1 MPAQIFGL
9 PIEGVNME
17 TAIDTVLQS
26 ESPVWI
32 VTANPEIL
40 LEAKRNSEYHRLVR
54 KASLRL
60 VDGFGLELAC
70 RVKGHKAA
78 RVTGVELSERL
89 LQLANEQGWRVAL
102 VGSESNDAMT
112 TIVNDLQST
121 YLGLKVVGELAGVV
135 DKNGDGDLANEE
147 AAMRL
152 SQFDPHIVLVAFG
165 HPKQEFWIEKHL
177 GDYPSLKA
185 IVGVGGTFDFWAG
198 TAKRAPQWMRS
209 FGLEWL
215 WRLILEP
222 KRFFRILNAV
232 IVFPI
237 QVLLSK

>member
-1 MPAQIFGL
+1 MAAQIFGL
-9 PIEGVNME
+9 PIEGVDME
-17 TAIDTVLQS
+17 TAIDAVLKS
-26 ESPVWI
+26 ESPVWL

-40 LEAKRNSEYHRLVR
+40 LEAKRNSEYRSTIR
-54 KASLRL
+54 KATLRL

-70 RVKGHKAA
+70 RVKGEKVT
-78 RVTGVELSERL
+78 RVAGVELSERL
-89 LQLANEQGWRVAL
+89 LQLANEQGWRVGLIGSSSAVIEKAL
-102 VGSESNDAMT
+102 HDIRSSYPDAMF
-112 TIVNDLQST
+112 
-121 YLGLKVVGELAGVV
+121 VGEAGGQV
-135 DKNGDGDLANEE
+135 NERGNGDLANEE

-152 SQFDPHIVLVAFG
+152 SQVDPHLVLVAFG

>member
-1 MPAQIFGL
+1 MAVQIFGL
-9 PIEGVNME
+9 PIEGINME
-17 TAIDTVLQS
+17 TAINAVLQS
-26 ESPVWI
+26 ELPVWL

-40 LEAKRNSEYHRLVR
+40 LEAKRDGDYRSIIR
-54 KASLRL
+54 KATFRL
-60 VDGFGLELAC
+60 VDGFGLKLAC
-70 RVKGHKAA
+70 RVRGEKVT
-78 RVTGVELSERL
+78 RVAGVELSERL
-89 LQLANEQGWRVAL
+89 LQLANEQGWRVGL
-102 VGSESNDAMT
+102 IGSSS
-112 TIVNDLQST
+112 IVIEKTLQSIRAA
-121 YLGLKVVGELAGVV
+121 YPEIIFAGEAGGMVNE
-135 DKNGDGDLANEE
+135 KGNGDLANEE

-177 GDYPSLKA
+177 DDYPSLKA

-209 FGLEWL
+209 LGFEWL

-222 KRFFRILNAV
+222 KRLKRIVNAV

>member
-1 MPAQIFGL
+1 MAVQIFGL
-9 PIEGVNME
+9 PIEGVDME
-17 TAIDTVLQS
+17 TAIGAVVHS
-26 ESPVWI
+26 ETPVWL

-40 LEAKRNSEYHRLVR
+40 LETKRDADYRSAVR
-54 KASLRL
+54 KATLRL

-70 RVKGHKAA
+70 RAKGEKVT
-78 RVTGVELSERL
+78 RVAGVELSERL
-89 LQLANEQGWRVAL
+89 MQLASEQGWRVGLIGSSEL
-102 VGSESNDAMT
+102 VIERILSQLRSAYPQA
-112 TIVNDLQST
+112 VF
-121 YLGLKVVGELAGVV
+121 VGEVGGMVNE
-135 DKNGDGDLANEE
+135 KGNGDLANEE

-152 SQFDPHIVLVAFG
+152 SQVDPQIVLVAFG

-209 FGLEWL
+209 LGLEWL
-215 WRLILEP
+215 WRVILEP
-222 KRFFRILNAV
+222 KRLLRIINAV